1 MYERTKADARR
12 YLLISGL
19 MAVLDIIRGITVAN
33 ILGPY
38 YTGLCMAMLV
48 IPQISQYFYVGLINT
63 MTVLIPSYVGKG
75 RYQDVDRIKNIVLTI
90 STFTSITSFTCVL
103 LYVLVEYYHSDVINF
118 HVIFAAS
125 LIFFWQFQKFF
136 VTIYAAD
143 NNYKKISWVE
153 LLYSVS
159 ATVAQIIL
167 TYYFHAYG
175 FWWGF
180 WVAGTLLGV
189 YMGTD
194 YIKKHRIQPAKF
206 QYSEVKEILSL
217 GLAMQISS
225 VTYTPFIILSKI
237 VLAQIAGPLE
247 VGYFVLS
254 VMVIARMAMIPG
266 AIARVILPRISQL
279 QAEATND
286 GNAFQVYKVA
296 QYYTLG
302 LTLLA
307 IAIGWVLLPTLI
319 EILLPSYAA
328 GISAAYVALLASI
341 PYCLID
347 NANNYLLALQHKRI
361 YLFYLAFGIFFQ
373 LCGSGVLYFWG
384 SLSAYTVS
392 ILLIFIF
399 ILYAFLTNL
408 KVIQIH
414 RRLVLKS
421 ASP

>member
-237 VLAQIAGPLE
+237 VLAVFE
-247 VGYFVLS
+247 FVSFKKSSRLS
-254 VMVIARMAMIPG
+254 FK
-266 AIARVILPRISQL
+266 
-279 QAEATND
+279 N
-286 GNAFQVYKVA
+286 
-296 QYYTLG
+296 
-302 LTLLA
+302 
-307 IAIGWVLLPTLI
+307 
-319 EILLPSYAA
+319 
-328 GISAAYVALLASI
+328 
-341 PYCLID
+341 
-347 NANNYLLALQHKRI
+347 
-361 YLFYLAFGIFFQ
+361 FFQ
-373 LCGSGVLYFWG
+373 
-384 SLSAYTVS
+384 
-392 ILLIFIF
+392 
-399 ILYAFLTNL
+399 
-408 KVIQIH
+408 
-414 RRLVLKS
+414 
-421 ASP
+421 